1 VSFSSKNKE
10 KIMKYTKEQHYT
22 ITVACSNCGHHGNL
36 TIKKGCYVTDE
47 SCPKCGCKNLRRDPK
62 PTF

>member
-1 VSFSSKNKE
+1 
-10 KIMKYTKEQHYT
+10 MKYTKEQHYT